1 MNVKLLVL
9 AFAAMSAAVAAHAR
23 GAIGFK
29 FEANHADCRYNV
41 GEEAVVKVSATN
53 GAGELVRNWHCRV
66 EVSNYG
72 RQTFSVMPKVDFST
86 NNPFTVKGS
95 MDKPGFM
102 RIRISGADP
111 DGNWFGCQWGVG
123 FSPERIRPGSERP
136 ADFDKFWEDAI
147 AKFEREV
154 PIDARMEKDDSES
167 AKGGGSHD
175 CYHLMFATVPAGRV
189 IRGQLAVPAKGKGPW
204 PVSMNVPGAGWGSWG
219 FSRLPGRIFLTL
231 NVLDYPRLPMKVK
244 DDVKKLYADQNV
256 AWGGKDGVQRKIY
269 WYFEGDLSKNR
280 EDYFYYGA
288 ILGINRAVNW
298 VASKPFVDRSDFR
311 YAGQSQGGAFGIIL
325 SALNRNLTRAQ
336 IGEPAVTDLS
346 GFLADKR
353 QSGWPMLPEKFE
365 NKPFYDNVLKIA
377 PYFDCAHFATR
388 IRIPT
393 RWFVG
398 YVDELCPPHAV
409 WAGYNCLPADVEKKM
424 LEFPGLGH
432 GIPSAIYRE
441 AVKQTEASW

>member
-1 MNVKLLVL
+1 MNMKTLALV
-9 AFAAMSAAVAAHAR
+9 FAATAAAAAFAR

-29 FEANHADCRYNV
+29 FEADHADCRYKV

-53 GAGELVRNWHCRV
+53 GAGELVRDWHCRV
-66 EVSNYG
+66 EVDNYG
-72 RQTFSVMPKVDFST
+72 RKNLSVIPKVEFAKE
-86 NNPFTVKGS
+86 NPFTVKGTMS
-95 MDKPGFM
+95 EPGFM
-102 RIRISGADP
+102 RVRIQGKDK
-111 DGNWFGCQWGVG
+111 DGNWIGCQWGLG
-123 FSPERIRPGSERP
+123 FDPEKIRPGSKRP

-154 PIDARMEKDDSES
+154 PIDARMEKDDAES
-167 AKGGGSHD
+167 VKGGGSHD
-175 CYHLMFATVPAGRV
+175 CYHLTFATVPAGRV

-204 PVSMNVPGAGWGSWG
+204 PVSMNVPGAGWGTWG
-219 FSRLPGRIFLTL
+219 FTRIPGRVFLTL
-231 NVLDYPRLPMKVK
+231 NVLDYPRLPDRNVK
-244 DDVKKLYADQNV
+244 DDAKKLYAEQNA
-256 AWGGKDGVQRKIY
+256 AWGGKDGLERNIY
-269 WYFEGDLSKNR
+269 WYFEGDLSKGR

-298 VASKPFVDRSDFR
+298 VAAKPFVDHSDFR

-325 SALNRNLTRAQ
+325 SALNKNLTRAQ

-346 GFLADKR
+346 GVLANGR
-353 QSGWPMLPEKFE
+353 QSGWPLLPEKFAK
-365 NKPFYDNVLKIA
+365 KPFYDNVLKIA

-409 WAGYNCLPADVEKKM
+409 WAGYNSLPKGVEKKM

-432 GIPSAIYRE
+432 GIPSDLYR
-441 AVKQTEASW
+441 AATAKTEASW